1 MRETF
6 QIYQLCGTFKHV
18 LRKSLLLN
26 SILPA
31 DQLKYGL
38 GTRIVP
44 GFIKINF
51 LKKINIFLYVL
62 DHFDTLI

>member
-44 GFIKINF
+44 GSIKINF
-51 LKKINIFLYVL
+51 FKKN
-62 DHFDTLI
+62 